1 MQAVTRLAVGALA
14 LLLAVPAGAPV
25 QAKPRADKAKTRMI
39 EGTVRLVPTGPEPSA
54 LSGLG
59 SYVGQIKLTPASDGI
74 VVANRLP
81 LERYL
86 LGLAEVPVDWPEE
99 ALKAQA
105 IAARTY
111 ALRTLAQPAAGA
123 AATYDF
129 DICASIECQV
139 FSGAAVLQQTDGQ
152 RWANAVRATADEAI
166 LHEGEP
172 ILARYHSV
180 SGGRTFDNEQVFET
194 EGSYPYLKGVPS
206 TTEAASPLDR
216 WQVGFTL
223 DDLQQI
229 LDRAGR
235 WSSGL
240 RSLREVRTVASRE
253 GFHYPDVLFRG
264 KKGRLRLT
272 AEELRVIV
280 REIGPQLFPAKYP
293 SIGLTSSGRLPE
305 TFPSNRLTIETEDE
319 LVRVRGRGWGHG
331 VGMSQWGAH
340 GMALDGAGYEE
351 ILKHY
356 YTGVTLGRV
365 RAPGALDVGID
376 WGRSSLRVTGAFKVV
391 DERGRTVIA
400 DSVGAWTFAFNGS
413 GSMSVSPP
421 TASTAPLSVRLI
433 KSPDA
438 TGVGHAAWLTIALSR
453 PAQVMSVTADVGSL
467 EESGAVR
474 RAGRTKV
481 AWLAPLEPGRYSVHV
496 EASSGSETKQTDPVE
511 IVVTEPRD
519 ASEPEAERAEEA
531 AAGEPEAPG
540 APWGLLLF
548 ALVFAAAGVFVVTVT
563 MTK

>member
-1 MQAVTRLAVGALA
+1 MYLWGGPLSANPGHNVSMQAVTRLAVGALA

-180 SGGRTFDNEQVFET
+180 SG
-194 EGSYPYLKGVPS
+194 
-206 TTEAASPLDR
+206 
-216 WQVGFTL
+216 
-223 DDLQQI
+223 
-229 LDRAGR
+229 
-235 WSSGL
+235 
-240 RSLREVRTVASRE
+240 
-253 GFHYPDVLFRG
+253 
-264 KKGRLRLT
+264 
-272 AEELRVIV
+272 
-280 REIGPQLFPAKYP
+280 
-293 SIGLTSSGRLPE
+293 
-305 TFPSNRLTIETEDE
+305 
-319 LVRVRGRGWGHG
+319 
-331 VGMSQWGAH
+331 
-340 GMALDGAGYEE
+340 
-351 ILKHY
+351 
-356 YTGVTLGRV
+356 
-365 RAPGALDVGID
+365 
-376 WGRSSLRVTGAFKVV
+376 
-391 DERGRTVIA
+391 
-400 DSVGAWTFAFNGS
+400 
-413 GSMSVSPP
+413 
-421 TASTAPLSVRLI
+421 
-433 KSPDA
+433 
-438 TGVGHAAWLTIALSR
+438 
-453 PAQVMSVTADVGSL
+453 
-467 EESGAVR
+467 
-474 RAGRTKV
+474 
-481 AWLAPLEPGRYSVHV
+481 
-496 EASSGSETKQTDPVE
+496 
-511 IVVTEPRD
+511 
-519 ASEPEAERAEEA
+519 
-531 AAGEPEAPG
+531 
-540 APWGLLLF
+540 
-548 ALVFAAAGVFVVTVT
+548 
-563 MTK
+563 